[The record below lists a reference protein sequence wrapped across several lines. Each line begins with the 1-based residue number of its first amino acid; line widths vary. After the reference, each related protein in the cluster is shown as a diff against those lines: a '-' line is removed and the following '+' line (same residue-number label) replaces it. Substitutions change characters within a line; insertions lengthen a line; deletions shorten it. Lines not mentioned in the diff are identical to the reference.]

1 MMSQIAG
8 PSTIAPSEGSRT
20 IVLRDSQPREEEEE
34 EGTVGVLRLRATS
47 RPRTQGRPP
56 RVTWTE
62 DVVDNEHMG
71 KKKTKICCIFHKQK
85 RYDESSS
92 SDSDSDSDDDSSD
105 SGSDGG
111 AKPGGRLRNGR
122 RHPHSRPRSHDRNQ
136 NQNGVDGAGGGGGG
150 QATRDG
156 GGGTTTTVHELSDD
170 DDEPNAYERQPGRK
184 KKKKGG
190 EKGKKVE
197 GGSDPGQGQ
206 PQSES

>member
-1 MMSQIAG
+1 MSHIAG
-8 PSTIAPSEGSRT
+8 PSTMVPSDGSRT

-34 EGTVGVLRLRATS
+34 PTVGVLQLHATS
-47 RPRTQGRPP
+47 RPRTQGRPS

-92 SDSDSDSDDDSSD
+92 SDSDSDSGSDSSSD
-105 SGSDGG
+105 SESDGG
-111 AKPGGRLRNGR
+111 AKPGGRLRNSR
-122 RHPHSRPRSHDRNQ
+122 RRPHSSHDHNH
-136 NQNGVDGAGGGGGG
+136 NQNGVDGTGGSGGS

-156 GGGTTTTVHELSDD
+156 GGETTTTVHELSDD
-170 DDEPNAYERQPGRK
+170 EYVPNAYEKQPGRK
-184 KKKKGG
+184 RKKKGG

-197 GGSDPGQGQ
+197 GGGDPGQGQ

>member
-1 MMSQIAG
+1 MSQIAG
-8 PSTIAPSEGSRT
+8 PSTIAPSDGSRT
-20 IVLRDSQPREEEEE
+20 IVLRETQPREEEEE
-34 EGTVGVLRLRATS
+34 PSVGVLQLRATS
-47 RPRTQGRPP
+47 RPRAQGRPP

-92 SDSDSDSDDDSSD
+92 SDSDSDSDSSD

-122 RHPHSRPRSHDRNQ
+122 RHSHPHPHPHPRNLNHNP
-136 NQNGVDGAGGGGGG
+136 NGVDGAGSGGGG

-156 GGGTTTTVHELSDD
+156 GGGTVTTVHELPDD
-170 DDEPNAYERQPGRK
+170 KYEPNAYERQPGRK
-184 KKKKGG
+184 KKNKGS

-197 GGSDPGQGQ
+197 RDSDPGQPQ
-206 PQSES
+206 PQPES

>member
-1 MMSQIAG
+1 MSQVAG
-8 PSTIAPSEGSRT
+8 PATIAPSGGSRT
-20 IVLRDSQPREEEEE
+20 IVLRDSQPREDEEET
-34 EGTVGVLRLRATS
+34 TVGVLQLRATS
-47 RPRTQGRPP
+47 RTRTQGRPP

-92 SDSDSDSDDDSSD
+92 SDSDSDSDSDSSD

-111 AKPGGRLRNGR
+111 AKRGGRLRNGR
-122 RHPHSRPRSHDRNQ
+122 RHSHPHPHDHNH
-136 NQNGVDGAGGGGGG
+136 NQNGVDGPGSGGGS

-170 DDEPNAYERQPGRK
+170 EYEPNAYERQPGRK
-184 KKKKGG
+184 RKKKGG
-190 EKGKKVE
+190 EKGKKAE
-197 GGSDPGQGQ
+197 RDSDPDQGQ
-206 PQSES
+206 PQSEP